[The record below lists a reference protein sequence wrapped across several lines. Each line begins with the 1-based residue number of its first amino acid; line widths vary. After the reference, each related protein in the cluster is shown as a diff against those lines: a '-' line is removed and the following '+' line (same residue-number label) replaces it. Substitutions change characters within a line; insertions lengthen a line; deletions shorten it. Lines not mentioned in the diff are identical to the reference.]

1 MTEKAVYFDS
11 SKCTACKGCQ
21 VACKTW
27 NNLPSPLGTNEA
39 KWSGTHQNPVDL
51 NGDTRLTITF
61 NELEGDS
68 KIKPVKWAFG
78 RRACQHCTDA
88 PCASVCPGG
97 ALVRNEETGFVEVYQ
112 DKCVGCQ
119 YCHSACPFDV
129 PRYESNGLLDK
140 TVIDKCTGCADRVA
154 HGMAPACVSAFQ
166 PNALQFGDR
175 DEMIAK
181 GKEKVAWL
189 HESGYPDAGALK
201 ECSNAEQPVL
211 RAYPAGIPDDALA
224 DAAERLAG
232 AMTVFE
238 QFDQATCDALARVRW
253 DRLVAASDMKLAGND
268 PSAYV
273 ESFAGLLQNDG
284 LGEDAG
290 RMGAA
295 SFRWRSVRCWSP
307 LPWRCRRRALT
318 GMPISRIRCIARC
331 AVARRPWP
339 MSARPA

>member
-21 VACKTW
+21 VACKMW

-51 NGDTRLTITF
+51 NGDTRLIITF

-119 YCHSACPFDV
+119 YCHSTCPFDV

-154 HGMAPACVSAFQ
+154 VRSCRLSSIMVPGHY
-166 PNALQFGDR
+166 GDNYNQ
-175 DEMIAK
+175 DGFHQ
-181 GKEKVAWL
+181 GKRIQ
-189 HESGYPDAGALK
+189 YQI
-201 ECSNAEQPVL
+201 C
-211 RAYPAGIPDDALA
+211 
-224 DAAERLAG
+224 
-232 AMTVFE
+232 MTSI
-238 QFDQATCDALARVRW
+238 L
-253 DRLVAASDMKLAGND
+253 
-268 PSAYV
+268 
-273 ESFAGLLQNDG
+273 GL
-284 LGEDAG
+284 
-290 RMGAA
+290 
-295 SFRWRSVRCWSP
+295 
-307 LPWRCRRRALT
+307 
-318 GMPISRIRCIARC
+318 
-331 AVARRPWP
+331 
-339 MSARPA
+339 

>member
-1 MTEKAVYFDS
+1 MTEMAVYFDS

-39 KWSGTHQNPVDL
+39 KWSGTHQNPADL
-51 NGDTRLTITF
+51 NGDTRLIITF

-154 HGMAPACVSAFQ
+154 HGMAPACVSACQ

-189 HESGYPDAGALK
+189 HENGYPDACLYGEHEMGGLHVIQVLKYGIDAHDQVQDPKAPATAQLTQIIKPVTGAITGLT
-201 ECSNAEQPVL
+201 V
-211 RAYPAGIPDDALA
+211 AGLA
-224 DAAERLAG
+224 AMFGLAVG
-232 AMTVFE
+232 YKR
-238 QFDQATCDALARVRW
+238 D
-253 DRLVAASDMKLAGND
+253 KLAYNPETEDTVSVITGDVVQHGD
-268 PSAYV
+268 PQDDKTV
-273 ESFAGLLQNDG
+273 IEHITEN
-284 LGEDAG
+284 
-290 RMGAA
+290 
-295 SFRWRSVRCWSP
+295 
-307 LPWRCRRRALT
+307 LPI
-318 GMPISRIRCIARC
+318 GKKGDK
-331 AVARRPWP
+331 
-339 MSARPA
+339 

>member
-39 KWSGTHQNPVDL
+39 KWSGTHQNPANL
-51 NGDTRLTITF
+51 NGDTRLIITF

-129 PRYESNGLLDK
+129 PRYESNGLL
-140 TVIDKCTGCADRVA
+140 TRPSSTNARVA
-154 HGMAPACVSAFQ
+154 PTAWPMAW
-166 PNALQFGDR
+166 R
-175 DEMIAK
+175 
-181 GKEKVAWL
+181 
-189 HESGYPDAGALK
+189 
-201 ECSNAEQPVL
+201 
-211 RAYPAGIPDDALA
+211 
-224 DAAERLAG
+224 RLAFPL
-232 AMTVFE
+232 ASPTPCSS
-238 QFDQATCDALARVRW
+238 ATATR
-253 DRLVAASDMKLAGND
+253 
-268 PSAYV
+268 
-273 ESFAGLLQNDG
+273 
-284 LGEDAG
+284 
-290 RMGAA
+290 
-295 SFRWRSVRCWSP
+295 
-307 LPWRCRRRALT
+307 
-318 GMPISRIRCIARC
+318 
-331 AVARRPWP
+331 
-339 MSARPA
+339 